1 MTVDRIEGPVL
12 VVLTAD
18 LVSHA
23 DAVENVLK
31 PFASQD
37 SQHQLLDRV
46 KSKAVKL
53 PAGHFKHIY
62 IASYPETSLVDL
74 DASTVQILA
83 DSLQPEGQIL
93 GSVDFSNA
101 LPALLSGLMENPLKS
116 AWIKPAAVKNSAA
129 PVALTRR
136 SGNKKSVIPKFKK
149 LSIGTKR
156 DTTNDDSDDDIM
168 DENDLIDADA
178 ALDASTIVYP
188 AKCDP
193 GNGKRRRKACKDC
206 TCGLKEIEEQEEA
219 EQEAKQNAVVFN
231 SNDITEIDFTVV
243 GKPVGSCGSCALGDA
258 FRCDGCP
265 YLGLPPFKPGEI
277 VTVAGLGDDDL

>member
-1 MTVDRIEGPVL
+1 MTVDRIEGPIL

-23 DAVENVLK
+23 DAVEAVLK

-53 PAGHFKHIY
+53 PASHFKHIH
-62 IASYPETSLVDL
+62 IASYPESSVIDL
-74 DASTVQILA
+74 DASCVEILA
-83 DSLQPEGQIL
+83 EALQPEGQIA
-93 GSVDFSNA
+93 GSVNFSNA
-101 LPALLSGLMENPLKS
+101 LPALLSGLIENDSKS
-116 AWIKPAAVKNSAA
+116 AWIKPAAVKNAAA

-136 SGNKKSVIPKFKK
+136 SGAKSSVIPKFKK

-156 DTTNDDSDDDIM
+156 DTTNDDSDDDLL
-168 DENDLIDADA
+168 DENDLIDEDT

-193 GNGKRRRKACKDC
+193 GNGKRRRRACKDC

-231 SNDITEIDFTVV
+231 SNDITEIDFTVI